1 MAEARSVLLIERRD
15 ESNFTTWRQSCVC
28 DESNLIAWRLSCVC
42 VLRVVIYYKPFF
54 AVMRMSLLTGITK
67 LLPSLHLSGKLCWS
81 RCPLTWPSAKW
92 QLMASY
98 PWRKCVPLFLHL
110 NCFVFDGFLRK
121 FGWDLVVA
129 DPIVGLALDVA
140 DREDYARFAGIIFSG
155 CSVRTSWLTATSRGR
170 RSTLLR
176 LTPDRCFL

>member
-54 AVMRMSLLTGITK
+54 AVMHMSLLTGFTK

-121 FGWDLVVA
+121 FVVA

-140 DREDYARFAGIIFSG
+140 DREFYARFASIIFSG

>member
-1 MAEARSVLLIERRD
+1 
-15 ESNFTTWRQSCVC
+15 
-28 DESNLIAWRLSCVC
+28 
-42 VLRVVIYYKPFF
+42 
-54 AVMRMSLLTGITK
+54 MSLLTGITK

-98 PWRKCVPLFLHL
+98 PWRKCVPLFLHF

-176 LTPDRCFL
+176 LTPDRCFLQRDAPTPRSWQQPSLNAENSLPSMLTKHFETKFAESYLAFFEYNISTRSKDGFLR